1 MPEAETNDKLEKLYK
16 EAQEDFKLTVVNLS
30 EKTRQVPTLKNKWIF
45 RIVNEEKLL
54 SKMKDTQQDMI
65 SKLTSFSSKVK
76 SGSIKVKAESMKQDE
91 LIRLSGMIS
100 EQEEVVKFLRLLL
113 DNQIKS
119 FTWDIKNAL
128 EQAKLE
134 NI

>member
-76 SGSIKVKAESMKQDE
+76 NGSIKVKAESMKQDE

>member
-1 MPEAETNDKLEKLYK
+1 MPEAETNNKLEKLYK

-76 SGSIKVKAESMKQDE
+76 NGSIKVKAESMKQDE

>member
-65 SKLTSFSSKVK
+65 SKLTLKYNRLRQNA
-76 SGSIKVKAESMKQDE
+76 ITTE
-91 LIRLSGMIS
+91 LIEIISGA
-100 EQEEVVKFLRLLL
+100 E
-113 DNQIKS
+113 
-119 FTWDIKNAL
+119 AL
-128 EQAKLE
+128 
-134 NI
+134 

>member
-16 EAQEDFKLTVVNLS
+16 EAQEDFKLTVINLS

-76 SGSIKVKAESMKQDE
+76 NGSIKVKAESMKQDE